1 LSGGFDDFEKL
12 FSSFG
17 DDLGA
22 ISRMNLRTF
31 AATAITFIGLS
42 LGRNDCFI
50 VELDFSN
57 SMNETKVFQNDLIN
71 ATAGTPNIAKKG
83 SLLLRLIR
91 AAQPITRTE
100 IAHRLKIDKST
111 VTENVKPLISAGILS
126 EETLEVSGQGRKP
139 RVLSFIDDKDYFIGV
154 NLGVRTS
161 QVGMTTLKGEI
172 SDEDDFTT
180 PTKAEDAL
188 ELVRERIDNLIA
200 ANSDKICR
208 VIGVSIPGLTDVNR
222 CKLVYAPNL
231 GWRDINIVA
240 ALQPNKNI
248 KVVVENDATA
258 AAMYEARLKIRE
270 SSEGLVT
277 NFILVRSGT
286 GIGVGLVIGSEVYRG
301 SGIGRGVAGEFGHM
315 TIVAGGKSCVC
326 GNRGCWEKYA
336 SAASAATL
344 FLGDRPIRPNESLP
358 RFVEIVSKAENG
370 DIRAQRTL
378 EKIGDYLG
386 IGIANVIMGVG
397 VPRVIISGRLV
408 YGWKFIEKPLREA
421 IERSIIG
428 KTKGWSIEAGEPQGA
443 AIGGAL
449 EVAVEEYLA
458 HGLQF

>member
-1 LSGGFDDFEKL
+1 
-12 FSSFG
+12 
-17 DDLGA
+17 
-22 ISRMNLRTF
+22 
-31 AATAITFIGLS
+31 
-42 LGRNDCFI
+42 
-50 VELDFSN
+50 
-57 SMNETKVFQNDLIN
+57 MNETTVFQNDLIK
-71 ATAGTPNIAKKG
+71 TEAGTPSIAKKG

-100 IAHRLKIDKST
+100 IANRLDIDKST
-111 VTENVKPLISAGILS
+111 VTENVKPLIGAGILR

-139 RVLSFIDDKDYFIGV
+139 RVLSFVDDKDYFIGV

-172 SDEDDFTT
+172 TDEDDYTT
-180 PTKAEDAL
+180 PPDVNLALEMARARIDAL
-188 ELVRERIDNLIA
+188 IEKNA
-200 ANSDKICR
+200 GKTCR
-208 VIGVSIPGLTDVNR
+208 VIGVSVPGLTDAER
-222 CKLVYAPNL
+222 RKLIYAPNL
-231 GWRDINIVA
+231 DWRDVDVTK
-240 ALQPNKNI
+240 ALQPNEKI

-258 AAMYEARLKIRE
+258 AAMYEARLKIRD
-270 SSEGLVT
+270 SGSDGLMT
-277 NFILVRSGT
+277 NFVLVRSGT

-301 SGIGRGVAGEFGHM
+301 SGLGRGVAGEFGHM

-336 SAASAATL
+336 SAASAASLYT
-344 FLGDRPIRPNESLP
+344 GDRPLRPGESMP

-370 DIRAQRTL
+370 EIRAQRTL

-397 VPRVIISGRLV
+397 ISRVIISGRLV
-408 YGWKFIEKPLREA
+408 YGWKYIERPLHEA

-428 KTKGWSIEAGEPQGA
+428 KIEGWRIEAGEPQGA

-449 EVAVEEYLA
+449 EVAVEEYLT
-458 HGLQF
+458 HGLNL